1 MFLINEWINLEPVCH
16 SAFLHSCDLCSK
28 WCTAIISTD
37 IRAAVC
43 CYFPNTPTVQILCH
57 DLWLW
62 LSCCRFESVK
72 GVFFFFTDRVD
83 LFWAHH
89 GGVCFWSV
97 MLHLICSDKVTCGS
111 GYCGFTFDFLCSDLS
126 SDIMSGL
133 TICVDD
139 GTWFWLE
146 PPQISLKIYGI
157 CLLAIHP
164 CRFRTYGSF
173 FN

>member
-1 MFLINEWINLEPVCH
+1 MF
-16 SAFLHSCDLCSK
+16 F
-28 WCTAIISTD
+28 
-37 IRAAVC
+37 
-43 CYFPNTPTVQILCH
+43 F
-57 DLWLW
+57 
-62 LSCCRFESVK
+62 
-72 GVFFFFTDRVD
+72 FFFFTDRVN

-89 GGVCFWSV
+89 GGGLFWSV

-146 PPQISLKIYGI
+146 PPSNKPEDIRHMCTCDPSVQVSDIWI
-157 CLLAIHP
+157 
-164 CRFRTYGSF
+164 F
-173 FN
+173 FLTKE